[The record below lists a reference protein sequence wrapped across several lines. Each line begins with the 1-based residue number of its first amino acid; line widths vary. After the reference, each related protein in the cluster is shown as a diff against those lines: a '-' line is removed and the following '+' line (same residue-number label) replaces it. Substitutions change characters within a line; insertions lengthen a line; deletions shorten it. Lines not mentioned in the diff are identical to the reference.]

1 MKSNP
6 TGPKI
11 HGFVAQ
17 EAQKIFPDMVSK
29 DELTGMFG
37 VSSANLIPVLTKAV
51 QELKAENDQLKVRL
65 EALEAKVGK

>member
-1 MKSNP
+1 
-6 TGPKI
+6 
-11 HGFVAQ
+11 
-17 EAQKIFPDMVSK
+17 MVSK

-51 QELKAENDQLKVRL
+51 QELKAENDRLKARL